1 MESIK
6 KNWKTI
12 LIVILILLFF
22 NKCTVSCNRSNE
34 IDRQTKVI
42 NQKQLIIDTQHDS
55 IISLNNKIQLY
66 NEKVYGLE
74 KATAI
79 KDQAMKDINE
89 AKKNINVH
97 IK

>member
-1 MESIK
+1 MDKIK

-12 LIVILILLFF
+12 LIVILTLLFL

-34 IDRQTKVI
+34 IERQAKVI
-42 NQKQLIIDTQHDS
+42 HTKDSVVNVQADS

-79 KDQAMKDINE
+79 KDQAIQDIRD

>member
-12 LIVILILLFF
+12 LIVILILLFL

-55 IISLNNKIQLY
+55 IISLNNTIQLY

>member
-55 IISLNNKIQLY
+55 IILLNNKIQLY

>member
-1 MESIK
+1 MNKIK
-6 KNWKTI
+6 QNWKTI
-12 LIVILILLFF
+12 LIVILTLLFL

-34 IDRQTKVI
+34 IEQQTKVI
-42 NQKQLIIDTQHDS
+42 RTKDSVINAQADS
-55 IISLNNKIQLY
+55 IVALNNKIQLY

-79 KDQAMKDINE
+79 KDQAIQDIRD
-89 AKKNINVH
+89 AKKNINVR